1 MHRHRTGVSIVLLAV
16 LLSFSAATISATP
29 SAHGAVW
36 GKVPGFPNEPDIQ
49 LTFNVKDAGP
59 DLEDDRGT
67 VSGRL
72 FDPETGKLAAVL
84 VSTRVFNVGVEPDG
98 LIYFVATLRLVTG
111 TFPTP
116 QRTIQFTAHDG
127 GAIDQFWVGP
137 FEVEIKR
144 ATIVAR
150 IP

>member
-1 MHRHRTGVSIVLLAV
+1 MRRNRTGVLIALLVV
-16 LLSFSAATISATP
+16 LLSFSVASIGAAP
-29 SAHGAVW
+29 SAHGVVW
-36 GKVPGFPNEPDIQ
+36 GKVSDFPNEPDIQ
-49 LTFNVKDAGP
+49 LTFNVKDTGP

-72 FDPETGKLAAVL
+72 FDPETGKLTAVL
-84 VSTRVFNVGVEPDG
+84 VATHVFNVGVELDG
-98 LIYFVATLRLVTG
+98 MIYFVATLRLVTG

-116 QRTIQFTAHDG
+116 QRTIQFRAQDG

-137 FEVEIKR
+137 FEVEVKR